1 MQPFRPNELK
11 CTHVCQDNHVKE
23 KKDEQPAA
31 MNAFELI
38 ALSKGLNLENL
49 FDIEKVRISNCEYLI
64 VFNFPIFKSFP
75 HPDYEYLIVLNFPI
89 FFFVSSE
96 VQERDKIYFKVFC
109 KGNCEKDRRSRKASW
124 F

>member
-1 MQPFRPNELK
+1 
-11 CTHVCQDNHVKE
+11 VKE

-89 FFFVSSE
+89 FFLFLQKYKKETRFTSKCSAKEIVK
-96 VQERDKIYFKVFC
+96 KIEEAAKPLGFDIQKKNYKVIHLPF
-109 KGNCEKDRRSRKASW
+109 
-124 F
+124 